1 MTAIEK
7 IQRGATRFVDMELM
21 PKLAGRD
28 KWIVAGV
35 VTLYIKRLPAL
46 LEKAKSSEAVKLLG
60 VIGEDN
66 SVDIEAV
73 YNSIKPAAAQTPA
86 AINIP
91 MGGTITITSSDI
103 DTLYNYIMQA

>member
-1 MTAIEK
+1 MITLDQ
-7 IQRGATRFVDMELM
+7 IQRGASRFVDTELM

-46 LEKAKSSEAVKLLG
+46 VEQLKSKEAVRLLG

-66 SVDIEAV
+66 SVDLEAV
-73 YNSIKPAAAQTPA
+73 YNSIKPAAAQTPVQV
-86 AINIP
+86 NIP
-91 MGGTITITSSDI
+91 MGGTITITGTDI
-103 DTLYNYIMQA
+103 DILYNCIMQA

>member
-1 MTAIEK
+1 MTSIDK
-7 IQRGATRFVDMELM
+7 IQRGASRFVDMELM

-28 KWIVAGV
+28 KWIVAGI

-46 LEKAKSSEAVKLLG
+46 IEKAKSREAVKLLD

-66 SVDIEAV
+66 SVDLEAV

-91 MGGTITITSSDI
+91 MGGMITITGSDI
-103 DTLYNYIMQA
+103 DSLYNYIMQA

>member
-1 MTAIEK
+1 MTPIDK
-7 IQRGATRFVDMELM
+7 IQRGATRFVDNELM

-28 KWIVAGV
+28 KWIVAGI

-46 LEKAKSSEAVKLLG
+46 IEKARSSEAVKLLD

-66 SVDIEAV
+66 SVDLEAV
-73 YNSIKPAAAQTPA
+73 YNSVKPAAAQTPA

-91 MGGTITITSSDI
+91 MGGMITITGSDI
-103 DTLYNYIMQA
+103 DSLYNYIMQA

>member
-1 MTAIEK
+1 MTSIDK

-35 VTLYIKRLPAL
+35 VTLCIKRLPAL
-46 LEKAKSSEAVKLLG
+46 VEKAKANDTIKLLD

-66 SVDIEAV
+66 SVDLEAV

-91 MGGTITITSSDI
+91 LGGTITLTGSDI
-103 DTLYNYIMQA
+103 DTLYNYIIQA

>member
-1 MTAIEK
+1 MISIDQ
-7 IQRGATRFVDMELM
+7 IQRGASRFVDTELM

-46 LEKAKSSEAVKLLG
+46 IEKAKSSEAVKLLD

-66 SVDIEAV
+66 SIDLEAV
-73 YNSIKPAAAQTPA
+73 YNSLKPAAAQTPVTV
-86 AINIP
+86 NIP
-91 MGGTITITSSDI
+91 MGGMITITGTDI
-103 DTLYNYIMQA
+103 DLLYSCIMQS

>member
-1 MTAIEK
+1 MTSIDK
-7 IQRGATRFVDMELM
+7 IQRGASRFVDMELM

-46 LEKAKSSEAVKLLG
+46 LEKARSSEAVKLLD

-66 SVDIEAV
+66 SVDLEAV
-73 YNSIKPAAAQTPA
+73 YNSVKPAAVQTPA

-91 MGGTITITSSDI
+91 MGGMITITASDI

>member
-1 MTAIEK
+1 MITLDQ
-7 IQRGATRFVDMELM
+7 IQRGAARFVDTELM

-46 LEKAKSSEAVKLLG
+46 VEQLKSKEAIRLLG

-66 SVDIEAV
+66 SVDLEAV
-73 YNSIKPAAAQTPA
+73 YNSIKPAAAQTPVQV
-86 AINIP
+86 NIP
-91 MGGTITITSSDI
+91 MGGTITITGTDLDI
-103 DTLYNYIMQA
+103 LYNCIMQA

>member
-1 MTAIEK
+1 MISLDK
-7 IQRGATRFVDMELM
+7 IQRGATRFVDTELM
-21 PKLAGRD
+21 PKLSGRD

-46 LEKAKSSEAVKLLG
+46 IEKAKSSEAVKLLD

-66 SVDIEAV
+66 SIDLEAV
-73 YNSIKPAAAQTPA
+73 YNSLKPAAAQTPA

-91 MGGTITITSSDI
+91 MGGTITITGADI
-103 DTLYNYIMQA
+103 DALYNYIIQA

>member
-1 MTAIEK
+1 MTSIDK
-7 IQRGATRFVDMELM
+7 IQRGATRFVDNELM

-46 LEKAKSSEAVKLLG
+46 IEKAKSSQAVKLLD

-66 SVDIEAV
+66 SIDLEAV
-73 YNSIKPAAAQTPA
+73 YNSLKPAAAQTPA

-91 MGGTITITSSDI
+91 MGGTITITGADI
-103 DTLYNYIMQA
+103 DALYNYIIQA

>member
-1 MTAIEK
+1 MTSIDQ
-7 IQRGATRFVDMELM
+7 IQRGASRFVDTELM

-46 LEKAKSSEAVKLLG
+46 VEQVKNKEAVRMLG

-66 SVDIEAV
+66 SVDLEAV
-73 YNSIKPAAAQTPA
+73 YNSIKPAAAQTPVQV
-86 AINIP
+86 NIP
-91 MGGTITITSSDI
+91 MGGTITITGTDI
-103 DTLYNYIMQA
+103 DILYNCIMQA

>member
-1 MTAIEK
+1 MTSIEK

-46 LEKAKSSEAVKLLG
+46 IEKAKSSEALKLLD

-66 SVDIEAV
+66 SIDLEAV
-73 YNSIKPAAAQTPA
+73 YNSVKPAAAQTPA

-91 MGGTITITSSDI
+91 MSGTITITGADI
-103 DTLYNYIMQA
+103 DALYNYIIQA

>member
-1 MTAIEK
+1 MTSIDK
-7 IQRGATRFVDMELM
+7 IQRGASRFVDMELM

-35 VTLYIKRLPAL
+35 VTLCINRLPAL
-46 LEKAKSSEAVKLLG
+46 LEKAKANDTIKLLG

-66 SVDIEAV
+66 SIDLEAV
-73 YNSIKPAAAQTPA
+73 YNSIKPAARQTPA

-91 MGGTITITSSDI
+91 MGGTITITGSDI
-103 DTLYNYIMQA
+103 DTLYNYIIQA